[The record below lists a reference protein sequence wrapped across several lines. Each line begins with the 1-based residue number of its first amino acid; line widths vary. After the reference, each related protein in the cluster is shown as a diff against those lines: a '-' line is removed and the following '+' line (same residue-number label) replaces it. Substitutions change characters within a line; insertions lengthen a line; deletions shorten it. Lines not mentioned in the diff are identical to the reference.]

1 MIVCCCK
8 AVSSQKIAELIAS
21 GAGSVEAIS
30 TACGACTDCGSCRDQ
45 IEDMIEEAAA
55 APAEREG
62 PKRLT
67 VVPAR
72 AA

>member
-8 AVSSQKIAELIAS
+8 AVTDQKIAELIAA
-21 GAGSVEAIS
+21 GATSVEAVAA
-30 TACGACTDCGSCRDQ
+30 ACGACTDCGSCRDA
-45 IEDMIEEAAA
+45 IEDMLEEHA
-55 APAEREG
+55 APARVEAVR
-62 PKRLT
+62 RLN